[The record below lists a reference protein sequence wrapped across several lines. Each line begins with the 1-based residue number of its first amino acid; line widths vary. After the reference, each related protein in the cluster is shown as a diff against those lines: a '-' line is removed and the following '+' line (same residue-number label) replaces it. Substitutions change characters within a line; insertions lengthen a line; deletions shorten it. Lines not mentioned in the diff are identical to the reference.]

1 MKRKL
6 TWILGIV
13 ALIATAFAL
22 SQFPLHERQTLVSRH
37 HQHGVHALHPKSACQ
52 IFTPLSAKDIL
63 GSQVRSIDTPPAG
76 QTSTEDVRVSSCAYE
91 TAETAASLTV
101 RAALHRNAYTTNVI
115 GFQSTRTAAVEQ
127 GLDIRTEISSRY
139 HVAAYYNPTFK
150 QLNVLLYHG
159 QYWLIIQA
167 DRGRATT
174 EQLAQVFL
182 SQLLHNR

>member
-6 TWILGIV
+6 TWILGVV

-22 SQFPLHERQTLVSRH
+22 SQFPLHESQTLVSRH
-37 HQHGVHALHPKSACQ
+37 HQHGVRTLHPKSACQ
-52 IFTPLSAKDIL
+52 IFTAVSAKAIV
-63 GSQVRSIDTPPAG
+63 GSQVRTIDTPPAG

-91 TAETAASLTV
+91 TAEAAASLTV
-101 RAALHRNAYTTNVI
+101 RAALHRNAYATNVI

-127 GLDIRTEISSRY
+127 NLDTHTDISSQYR
-139 HVAAYYNPTFK
+139 VAAYYNPTFK
-150 QLNVLLYHG
+150 QLNVLLHHG

-182 SQLLHNR
+182 NQLLYSR